1 MSTNPN
7 DIVRVRARANGRAS
21 VYEANAWCQSLSQG
35 VLDGNG
41 VIQNTSADMNVL
53 VGGTSSKPDV
63 VIASNPSGYKIA
75 LDIVGQQAV
84 AITAPASN
92 KRITSIVAY
101 TDDLSLASTDENIT
115 GSPSS
120 CGLIVVNG
128 TASASPS
135 APDDATIRTAITA
148 DGATGSQA
156 CYCVL
161 AEILVDHT
169 TTTITNSLIDN
180 KISGVNQ
187 IADLAVKSNSIDW
200 TTTAAYNTN
209 TSNITIPT
217 SYVDVVSVDVS
228 HIPNGKKMFIYTSAR
243 LSWDHTDE
251 TFHWDMTD
259 QNNNVLPGQEGY
271 ITSAHW
277 GFIATL
283 AKVVEK
289 TADLTTVKLIMK
301 KQDPVGSPKIDSG
314 YALIVVRVIG

>member
-84 AITAPASN
+84 AITVPASN

-101 TDDLSLASTDENIT
+101 TDDLSLASTDTSIT

-187 IADLAVKSNSIDW
+187 IADLAIKSNSIDW
-200 TTTAAYNTN
+200 TTMKRWVPDLENYSQIASLPFTANEQCFIR
-209 TSNITIPT
+209 TSI
-217 SYVDVVSVDVS
+217 S
-228 HIPNGKKMFIYTSAR
+228 NGKVIKVNGRDVATNSNSGAIEFWIDMSNGDE
-243 LSWDHTDE
+243 LS
-251 TFHWDMTD
+251 
-259 QNNNVLPGQEGY
+259 QNGVGE
-271 ITSAHW
+271 
-277 GFIATL
+277 IANL
-283 AKVVEK
+283 YKFRGKWV
-289 TADLTTVKLIMK
+289 
-301 KQDPVGSPKIDSG
+301 
-314 YALIVVRVIG
+314 